1 MPGEVKWAISLGA
14 GAGLLFIGW
23 NVFAVL
29 LVLHVLI
36 CLVLIGVILL
46 QSGEAADLAGAF
58 GGSGSQTAF
67 GPRGATTFLSRATTW
82 CAIMFMFTS
91 LEMTLHVST
100 STAGPGGSVL
110 EQFSRPAPAA
120 PAQPGTPAVPATPG
134 QPAPA
139 TPAVP
144 AQSAPAGS
152 TPAAPAAPSQPA
164 TPAAPA
170 APAQS
175 TPAAPAAPPP
185 ASK

>member
-1 MPGEVKWAISLGA
+1 MPREVKWAISFLT
-14 GAGLLFIGW
+14 GAGLLWVGW
-23 NVFAVL
+23 TFFYVL

-100 STAGPGGSVL
+100 RTAGPGGSVL
-110 EQFSRPAPAA
+110 EQISVPAPAA
-120 PAQPGTPAVPATPG
+120 PAQP
-134 QPAPA
+134 A

-144 AQSAPAGS
+144 AQPAP
-152 TPAAPAAPSQPA
+152 
-164 TPAAPA
+164 
-170 APAQS
+170 
-175 TPAAPAAPPP
+175 PAAPPAPAQATPP